1 MARYSPGKDL
11 YIRNGLEGE
20 CGVKACFIAVKACF
34 YHALGR
40 LRIVRVVASAERDSF
55 DDLGALWVR
64 GRVAD
69 RAGFAGALS
78 FFWVKVSREWNRPR
92 LR

>member
-1 MARYSPGKDL
+1 MARYSPEKDL

-40 LRIVRVVASAERDSF
+40 LRIVRVIASAERDSF
-55 DDLGALWVR
+55 DDLGALWEGGESQIEQASQEHCPFFGLKYRENGIVR
-64 GRVAD
+64 D
-69 RAGFAGALS
+69 
-78 FFWVKVSREWNRPR
+78 
-92 LR
+92 